1 MKEVAVSLHARAG
14 FDLKLVEGL
23 DNIDYFHVDVMDGKF
38 VASQNLNLKVINLI
52 KDNFKIP
59 ILVHLMVQNP
69 IEYIEKIV
77 AFVDGIFFHYEINN
91 DKIPIINILKKNKK
105 RIGLAVNPQTKISE
119 ILGLISLIDL
129 ILILGVNPGYSG
141 QKFLP
146 ETINRVNHLA
156 EFKKKFN
163 FKIDVD
169 GGVNLKNAKKLCNA
183 DILTSASTILRAPNP
198 NKVIQ
203 KLKQIK

>member
-105 RIGLAVNPQTKISE
+105 RIGLAV
-119 ILGLISLIDL
+119 
-129 ILILGVNPGYSG
+129 
-141 QKFLP
+141 
-146 ETINRVNHLA
+146 
-156 EFKKKFN
+156 
-163 FKIDVD
+163 
-169 GGVNLKNAKKLCNA
+169 
-183 DILTSASTILRAPNP
+183 
-198 NKVIQ
+198 
-203 KLKQIK
+203 